1 MSSSESRKHTNYR
14 RTIMSNDVQSF
25 SFSFVQE
32 TQQEETARARTSGK
46 SNSWL
51 MAFASLMGK
60 VLNNISEQMMDKA
73 KEIDKAANDKKPANE
88 LTAELTALSQL
99 FKMVSEAVNN
109 VIKSVG

>member
-1 MSSSESRKHTNYR
+1 MSE
-14 RTIMSNDVQSF
+14 VQGTYT
-25 SFSFVQE
+25 FSFVQE
-32 TQQEETARARTSGK
+32 TQQEEIARARTSGK

-60 VLNNISEQMMDKA
+60 VLNNISEQMMAKA
-73 KEIDKAANDKKPANE
+73 REIDAAAEQEKPANE

-109 VIKSVG
+109 VIKSVGEGNSAMARKQ